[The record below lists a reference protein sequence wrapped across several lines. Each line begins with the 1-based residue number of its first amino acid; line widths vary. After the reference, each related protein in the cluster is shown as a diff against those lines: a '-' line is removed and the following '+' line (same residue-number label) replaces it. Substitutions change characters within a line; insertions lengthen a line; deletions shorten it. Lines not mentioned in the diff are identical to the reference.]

1 MTVFVAGLI
10 RTIVPAI
17 VGALSAWLVSMGLDL
32 PVDAYEGLTA
42 ALGLLFTGVY
52 YAVVRLIEDRV
63 PQFGWL
69 LGLAKSPDSYSKGP
83 GVQLIQKPDGNPEV
97 TIKVDGSVNPEDVTV
112 KTEGT
117 ETVEPFQPAPDVKG

>member
-10 RTIVPAI
+10 RTVVPAI

-32 PVDAYEGLTA
+32 PADAYEGLTA
-42 ALGLLFTGVY
+42 ALGLVFTGVY

-63 PQFGWL
+63 PQVGWL

-83 GVQLIQKPDGNPEV
+83 GVVLEQKPAGNPEV
-97 TIKVDGSVNPEDVTV
+97 TVKVTSPDSESTTTISDD
-112 KTEGT
+112 
-117 ETVEPFQPAPDVKG
+117 EPLSSDVKG